1 MEAETISRVRARP
14 VVVPMARPLR
24 TASGSATAAPLVL
37 FDVVTGGGVTGRSY
51 VFAYDAALLPALVS
65 VAGELAPGLTGKSLA
80 PGARMREFQARF
92 RLPGLQGIAGMVVS
106 GIEMALWDA
115 LGHLTGLPVA
125 TLLGGEPTPLR
136 AYDSYGMMDPVQEEK
151 ALRGSVE
158 SGFRAVKIKLGH
170 PDAARDAE
178 VVRRVREIIGPDVD
192 LMVDYNQSLTPQE
205 ARRRLGRLAE
215 FGLYWVEEPVRAED
229 LAGHAYVRRTTDAR
243 IQTGENWWFPAG
255 CRAAVTAGACD
266 FAMFDIM
273 KIGGFTGW
281 TLAAG
286 QAEAASLPVSSHLFV
301 EASAHAMTVTP
312 SADWVEHLDLAGPVV
327 REPCRPVDGRIT
339 ARGPGL
345 GLVWDEDAVAAYRP
359 RF

>member
-1 MEAETISRVRARP
+1 MEAETVSRVRARP

-24 TASGSATAAPLVL
+24 TASGSVTAAPLVL
-37 FDVVTGGGVTGRSY
+37 FDVVTAGGVTGRSY

-65 VAGELAPGLTGKSLA
+65 VAGELAPGLVGKPIA
-80 PGARMREFQARF
+80 PGARMRELQARF
-92 RLPGLQGIAGMVVS
+92 RLAGLQGIAGMAVS
-106 GIEMALWDA
+106 GVETALWDA

-136 AYDSYGMMDPVQEEK
+136 AYDSYGMMDPDREEE

-158 SGFRAVKIKLGH
+158 SGFRAIKIKIGY
-170 PDAARDAE
+170 PDAARDVA
-178 VVRRVREIIGPDVD
+178 VVRRVREIIGPGVD

-205 ARRRLGRLAE
+205 ARRRLGLLAE
-215 FGLYWVEEPVRAED
+215 FGLYWVEEPVHADD
-229 LAGHAYVRRTTDAR
+229 LAGHAYLRRTTGAR

-255 CRAAVTAGACD
+255 CHAAITAGACD
-266 FAMFDIM
+266 FAMFDLM

-312 SADWVEHLDLAGPVV
+312 TADWVEHLDLAGAVV
-327 REPCRPVDGRIT
+327 REPLRPVDGRVT

-345 GLVWDEDAVAAYRP
+345 GISWDEDAVAAYTP